1 MEFVCLNEDKYE
13 ASQLNVKNEECCV
26 QPYAFEPL
34 VRRELRVNTEESGE
48 SRSSDDGHASRLTS
62 SSSDSESASEEY
74 IDDRSHRLTNTD
86 WCKCG
91 NCVIM
96 PTVDE
101 CKCCTETHLVDQEV
115 ESAGLQCITL
125 HEGFQ
130 GNCLNQYVLKA
141 SFVEFLEGHGP
152 LGNDEPVNEI
162 YRLESSQ
169 MGVHGCLQCGSSPT
183 STWPQPAQHF
193 HHCLP
198 HTNIHGWRC
207 CGSTMSSSCFFDQRL
222 FTAGIRTCPWTSSP
236 RRRPYSP

>member
-1 MEFVCLNEDKYE
+1 MEFVCLNEDEYE

-34 VRRELRVNTEESGE
+34 VRRELRDNTEESGE
-48 SRSSDDGHASRLTS
+48 SRSSDDDHASRPTS
-62 SSSDSESASEEY
+62 SSSHSESASEED
-74 IDDRSHRLTNTD
+74 IGDRSHRLTNTD

-162 YRLESSQ
+162 YRYIAYRRMIRWIWGRIGKGNRKVLPSCAVNKIRETWESADYT
-169 MGVHGCLQCGSSPT
+169 GFKYPT
-183 STWPQPAQHF
+183 V
-193 HHCLP
+193 
-198 HTNIHGWRC
+198 
-207 CGSTMSSSCFFDQRL
+207 
-222 FTAGIRTCPWTSSP
+222 
-236 RRRPYSP
+236 